1 MHRILAIVTAL
12 LVAAS
17 ALVIGGSASAQS
29 KSEIVIGVQCDR
41 TGPTQIVGT
50 TAGGMISP
58 DSTRKLTRPFHRP
71 RRRCST
77 YATMAEVTAMIVTLA
92 TVRMVLLM

>member
-1 MHRILAIVTAL
+1 MNARNSSTQKARPNATSTRIRPDIVRNRPRRW
-12 LVAAS
+12 S
-17 ALVIGGSASAQS
+17 
-29 KSEIVIGVQCDR
+29 
-41 TGPTQIVGT
+41 TQMVGT

-77 YATMAEVTAMIVTLA
+77 YATMAEVTAMMVTLA